1 TGSRYMLRRI
11 CFAALMVAFSLLA
24 NAGYS
29 QTTAPVL
36 SAADV
41 KTPWTSQLQPEWLQQ
56 VMPAADSF
64 SDKEGSPPVFR
75 AFSHDA
81 SGEQTLIGYVFLSAD
96 VPPEEKGYRQPI
108 AMLMSVSVEG
118 HRTGLKVVD
127 YQESFRYSG
136 GGVVAQP
143 PFQAQ

>member
-1 TGSRYMLRRI
+1 CALPISCFTGSRYMLRRI
-11 CFAALMVAFSLLA
+11 CFAALMVAFSFLA

-41 KTPWTSQLQPEWLQQ
+41 KTPWTSELQPEWLQQ

-96 VPPEEKGYRQPI
+96 VPPEEKGYSKPI
-108 AMLMSVSVEG
+108 AIDRKSTRLNSSHVKISYAVFC
-118 HRTGLKVVD
+118 LKK
-127 YQESFRYSG
+127 
-136 GGVVAQP
+136 
-143 PFQAQ
+143 